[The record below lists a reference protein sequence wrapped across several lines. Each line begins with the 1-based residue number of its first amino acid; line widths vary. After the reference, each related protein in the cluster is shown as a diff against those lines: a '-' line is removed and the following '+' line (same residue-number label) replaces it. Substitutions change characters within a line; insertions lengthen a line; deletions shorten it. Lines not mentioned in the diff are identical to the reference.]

1 MLLSYI
7 GTLVSCDCTVNV
19 DSNAADPIRVA
30 AGKLVSNKA
39 MRTTRKL
46 SLMCVCMQVRL
57 DHRYGTVH
65 FGGQQLESDRVRD
78 HISALGRRLT
88 KALGMIQPEV
98 PKETE
103 ARRLKVSSCSDCT
116 ACANPNSGN
125 TSTFVLCEC
134 TELQQEYIGG
144 LLCLSALIFQQYRCC
159 SMLLQ
164 QRATICVFMLWL

>member
-1 MLLSYI
+1 M
-7 GTLVSCDCTVNV
+7 TVNV
-19 DSNAADPIRVA
+19 DSNAANFIRVA

-39 MRTTRKL
+39 MRTIKKL
-46 SLMCVCMQVRL
+46 SLMRVCVQVRL

-116 ACANPNSGN
+116 
-125 TSTFVLCEC
+125 ST
-134 TELQQEYIGG
+134 QGIP
-144 LLCLSALIFQQYRCC
+144 ALVY
-159 SMLLQ
+159 
-164 QRATICVFMLWL
+164 CVNAQSYSKST